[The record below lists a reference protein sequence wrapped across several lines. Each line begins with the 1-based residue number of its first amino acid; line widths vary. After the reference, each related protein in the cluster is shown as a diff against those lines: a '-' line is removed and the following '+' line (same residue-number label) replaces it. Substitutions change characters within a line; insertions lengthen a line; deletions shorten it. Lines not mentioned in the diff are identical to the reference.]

1 MKMQRNF
8 VGILAGAI
16 LILTTGATAQESSVD
31 PRAFQERLITW
42 ARASGQ
48 TLGSGGDLVGKINA
62 LSDNQIQL
70 WISVIEDPDAFL
82 RSIEQA
88 TIRLQNPT
96 LVWTQAVKAP
106 TDLAPSSSPTTLT
119 TPYSP
124 DYPPDSGPYKDTII
138 DEIASFGIGG
148 ASSTNRCDASDW
160 GTFVGVWWPLNK
172 AIDTLDGACAVHTC
186 DPSGISC
193 SIICGIFETAKIS
206 LKIAAVPLEA
216 CAVHQ
221 GAIDKAEIEA
231 TYENTLGLVGDISH
245 VHDDLATHDAEIKAI
260 LTTLQNGINENR
272 QKLDQIID
280 QLTPPGRRN

>member
-1 MKMQRNF
+1 MCNANVARSPQS
-8 VGILAGAI
+8 AI
-16 LILTTGATAQESSVD
+16 LGA
-31 PRAFQERLITW
+31 
-42 ARASGQ
+42 
-48 TLGSGGDLVGKINA
+48 
-62 LSDNQIQL
+62 
-70 WISVIEDPDAFL
+70 
-82 RSIEQA
+82 
-88 TIRLQNPT
+88 LQN
-96 LVWTQAVKAP
+96 
-106 TDLAPSSSPTTLT
+106 
-119 TPYSP
+119 
-124 DYPPDSGPYKDTII
+124 KDTII

-148 ASSTNRCDASDW
+148 ASSINRCDASDW